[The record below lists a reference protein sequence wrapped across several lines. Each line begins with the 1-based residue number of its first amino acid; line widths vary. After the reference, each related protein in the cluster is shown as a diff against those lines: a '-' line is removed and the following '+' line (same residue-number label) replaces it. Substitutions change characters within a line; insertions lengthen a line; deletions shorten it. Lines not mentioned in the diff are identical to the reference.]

1 MQFARRFFKGV
12 FNYFLTESTAAPA
25 TESTVSVAAVAAESI
40 VSVAAEAVESIESE
54 ALLSDLLVLQA
65 ATDKEI
71 AKAKKP
77 NLNKFFILIFL

>member
-1 MQFARRFFKGV
+1 LQDGFFKGV

-40 VSVAAEAVESIESE
+40 VSVAAVADESIESE

-65 ATDKEI
+65 ATDNEI

-77 NLNKFFILIFL
+77 NLNKFFILMLL